1 MYRPIYYI
9 YSKIKDMKKV
19 VFSILTV
26 LILIASCSK
35 KSAPTSGAKKM
46 IDGATVFS
54 KNCARCHGPQG
65 VKDSRTP
72 NLQTI
77 ALDKAGIV
85 HSVTNGKN
93 HMPSFKD
100 KLSAEEISAVADLIV
115 SWHGK

>member
-1 MYRPIYYI
+1 
-9 YSKIKDMKKV
+9 MKKASL
-19 VFSILTV
+19 FALTV
-26 LILIASCSK
+26 IIAIASCTQK
-35 KSAPTSGAKKM
+35 AAPTASQKT

-93 HMPSFKD
+93 HMPAFKD
-100 KLSAEEISAVADLIV
+100 KLSAAEISAVADLIV
-115 SWHGK
+115 SWHHQ